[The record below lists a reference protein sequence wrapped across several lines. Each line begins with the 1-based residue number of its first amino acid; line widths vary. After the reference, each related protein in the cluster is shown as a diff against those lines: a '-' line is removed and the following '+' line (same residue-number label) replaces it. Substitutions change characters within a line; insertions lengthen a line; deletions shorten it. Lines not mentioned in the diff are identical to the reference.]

1 MELDTS
7 KYDYDQKHCSDAQY
21 WKYEDWQIEQRPN
34 IEDRGYCP
42 ILDGKATG
50 RYMYYMVAEGMPH
63 DIIVAYR
70 DLERFGYTKE
80 TKKKGKK

>member
-7 KYDYDQKHCSDAQY
+7 KYGYDQKNCSDAQH
-21 WKYEDWQIEQRPN
+21 WKYEDFLIEQRPN

-50 RYMYYMVAEGMPH
+50 RYMYYMVAEGMTH